1 MFLVLAKAFN
11 MVNHKTLI
19 SKLKSYNIKVS
30 MLNLLKYYL
39 NYRSQSTFINS
50 IVSQSEIV
58 NVGIPQGSCLGPLLF
73 LVYINDI
80 FCSTEINMRLF
91 ADDACLSYQHSDPE
105 YLNEVINNKLVK
117 VDKWLRDNKL
127 FINYSK
133 NKIFSFQ

>member
-1 MFLVLAKAFN
+1 
-11 MVNHKTLI
+11 
-19 SKLKSYNIKVS
+19 
-30 MLNLLKYYL
+30 MLNLLQSYL
-39 NYRSQSTFINS
+39 YNRSQSTVINNV
-50 IVSQSEIV
+50 VSEREIV

-80 FCSTEINMRLF
+80 FSSTEINMRLF

-105 YLNEVINNKLVK
+105 YLNEVINKELIK

-133 NKIFSFQ
+133 TKYLLFNKTSKNCEFSVKVNGFLIEQSESIKYLGVV